1 MSGRWYFNKLR
12 PGDKTREST
21 LGEFFATEAI
31 RNSAEAL
38 VREAIQNSLDAG
50 LKDSAGRP
58 IETVLV
64 RILLS
69 QNSAALPGSKVAKFF
84 AGAWDHLRATGN
96 GLKEAPLESDSCPF
110 FVYEDFGTSGLEG
123 DVNQWHDKPD
133 GKNAFFYFFRAEG
146 RTGKGGDDRGRWGIG
161 KYVFARS
168 SRANS
173 FFGLTVRASDN
184 ERLLMGQAV
193 LKSHAVGNDHYKPDG
208 AFGILAANELVLPI
222 SEDSFVEEFR
232 TTFGL
237 RRNREPGLSL
247 VIPWVDPEITRESLL
262 AAVVRGYFYP
272 ILTGSLAVTVATS
285 AGDVDINDSTLLDVA
300 ASLGSE
306 VVAETIPLI
315 ELAEWASSRKPVDV
329 LTLKAAPVDR
339 PVWAPSLIPAE
350 ALDLLR
356 AALEQGERM
365 ALRVPLTVRAKGCE
379 PRSSYFDIFLRRDGY
394 ESGRPVFLR
403 EGLIISD
410 VRAPRARGVRSL
422 VIAEDK
428 ALATLLGDSEN
439 PAHTQWQRDSSN
451 FRGKYFYGKSYLDFV
466 TRSTSEIVR
475 YLGASA
481 KEEDRDLLIDF
492 FSLPAPPDA
501 ETPEARR
508 RKKKKRGKLP
518 DDEIEPI
525 EPRKKRYRIQ
535 QISGGFSVSKGE
547 KDAPVPDL
555 LDIRVAYVVR
565 RGRPLGQ
572 YDPADF
578 ELDKSPI
585 RFEPPP
591 VGAMVQSCSKN
602 RALFEVTAPDFH
614 ISVVGFD
621 ANRDVFV
628 DVDVKAKP
636 KADDSEV

>member
-1 MSGRWYFNKLR
+1 MSAQWHFNKLR

-38 VREAIQNSLDAG
+38 VREAVQNSLDAG

-58 IETVLV
+58 IETVVARMSLN
-64 RILLS
+64 
-69 QNSAALPGSKVAKFF
+69 QGGAALAGSKAAEFF
-84 AGAWDHLRATGN
+84 AGAWNHLRAPGN
-96 GLKEAPLESDSCPF
+96 GLREAPSESDLCSF
-110 FVYEDFGTSGLEG
+110 LVYEDFGTSGLEG
-123 DVNQWHDKPD
+123 DVNQWHDTPD
-133 GKNAFFYFFRAEG
+133 EKNAFFYFFRAEG

-173 FFGLTVRASDN
+173 FFGLTVRASDSK
-184 ERLLMGQAV
+184 RLLMGQAV
-193 LKSHAVGNDHYKPDG
+193 LKSHAIADDHYKPDG
-208 AFGILAANELVLPI
+208 TFGTLAANELVLPI
-222 SEDSFVEEFR
+222 SEDTVLDRFK

-237 RRNREPGLSL
+237 RRNREAGLSL

-262 AAVVRGYFYP
+262 SAVVHGYFYP
-272 ILTGSLAVTVATS
+272 ILTGSLAVTVTTS
-285 AGDVDINDSTLLDVA
+285 AGETEINDSTLLDVA
-300 ASLGSE
+300 TSLGSE
-306 VVAETIPLI
+306 VVSDTIPLI
-315 ELAEWASSRKPVDV
+315 ELAEWASSRKPVD
-329 LTLKAAPVDR
+329 LLRLNAAPVDR
-339 PVWAPSLIPAE
+339 PVWSPSLMPAE

-356 AALEQGERM
+356 AALERGERI
-365 ALRVPLTVRAKGCE
+365 ALRVPLTVRAKGRE
-379 PRSSYFDIFLRRDGY
+379 SRASYFDIFLRRDGY

-466 TRSTSEIVR
+466 THSASEIVK

-492 FSLPAPPDA
+492 FSLPAPPDEEA
-501 ETPEARR
+501 PEARR

-518 DDEIEPI
+518 DDELEPI

-535 QISGGFSVSKGE
+535 QISGGFAVAKGE
-547 KDAPVPDL
+547 RDAPLPDL

-565 RGRPLGQ
+565 RGQALGQ

-591 VGAMVQSCSKN
+591 VGANVQSCSRN
-602 RALFEVTAPDFH
+602 RAVFEVTDPDFH

-621 ANRDVFV
+621 ANRDLFV
-628 DVDVKAKP
+628 DVDVKPKA
-636 KADDSEV
+636 KADDPEI